1 MTVFGKKGGSGM
13 DEKQVDLVVDNILD
27 ICKVKVKTPTM
38 LDDLRK
44 YVIGLDKDISEGR
57 L

>member
-1 MTVFGKKGGSGM
+1 M
-13 DEKQVDLVVDNILD
+13 DKENLNLVVDNILD
-27 ICKVKVKTPTM
+27 ICNVKVKTPVM

-44 YVIGLDKDISEGR
+44 YIAELERGILEHK

>member
-1 MTVFGKKGGSGM
+1 MN
-13 DEKQVDLVVDNILD
+13 DEHLNLVVDNILD
-27 ICKVKVKTPTM
+27 ICKVKVKTPVM

-44 YVIGLDKDISEGR
+44 YVVELEGDILEGN

>member
-1 MTVFGKKGGSGM
+1 MN
-13 DEKQVDLVVDNILD
+13 EQHLNLVVGNILG
-27 ICKVKVKTPTM
+27 ICNVKVKTPVM

-44 YVIGLDKDISEGR
+44 YIVELESNILEGK

>member
-1 MTVFGKKGGSGM
+1 M
-13 DEKQVDLVVDNILD
+13 DDEQLNLVVENILG

-44 YVIGLDKDISEGR
+44 YVAELEKDILEGR

>member
-1 MTVFGKKGGSGM
+1 MGISM
-13 DEKQVDLVVDNILD
+13 DTENLNLVVDNILD
-27 ICKVKVKTPTM
+27 ICKVKVKTPVM

-44 YVIGLDKDISEGR
+44 YLVELEGDILEGK

>member
-1 MTVFGKKGGSGM
+1 MCLM
-13 DEKQVDLVVDNILD
+13 DDEQLKLVVDNILD
-27 ICKVKVKTPTM
+27 ICNVKVKTPTM

-44 YVIGLDKDISEGR
+44 YIAELRKDISEGK

>member
-1 MTVFGKKGGSGM
+1 
-13 DEKQVDLVVDNILD
+13 VDKENLNLVVGNILD
-27 ICKVKVKTPTM
+27 ICKVKVKTPVM

-44 YVIGLDKDISEGR
+44 YIAELERDILEGK

>member
-1 MTVFGKKGGSGM
+1 M
-13 DEKQVDLVVDNILD
+13 DEKQLDVVVNNILD
-27 ICKVKVKTPTM
+27 VCNVRVKTPTM

-44 YVIGLDKDISEGR
+44 YIIEFEKDILEGR

>member
-1 MTVFGKKGGSGM
+1 M
-13 DEKQVDLVVDNILD
+13 DEEQINLVVNNILD
-27 ICKVKVKTPTM
+27 VCNVKVKTPTM

-44 YVIGLDKDISEGR
+44 YVAELEKDILEGR

>member
-1 MTVFGKKGGSGM
+1 MN
-13 DEKQVDLVVDNILD
+13 EQHLNLVVGNILG
-27 ICKVKVKTPTM
+27 ICNVKVKTPVM

-44 YVIGLDKDISEGR
+44 YLVELEKNILEGK

>member
-1 MTVFGKKGGSGM
+1 MYLM
-13 DEKQVDLVVDNILD
+13 DKQQLNLVVGNILG
-27 ICKVKVKTPTM
+27 ICNVKVKTPTM

-44 YVIGLDKDISEGR
+44 YITDLEKNILEGR

>member
-1 MTVFGKKGGSGM
+1 M
-13 DEKQVDLVVDNILD
+13 DEKQLDLIVDNILD
-27 ICKVKVKTPTM
+27 VCKVKVKTPVM

-44 YVIGLDKDISEGR
+44 YITELEKNILEGR

>member
-1 MTVFGKKGGSGM
+1 M
-13 DEKQVDLVVDNILD
+13 DDEQLKLVVDNILD
-27 ICKVKVKTPTM
+27 ICHVKVKTPTM

-44 YVIGLDKDISEGR
+44 YITSLEKDISEGR

>member
-1 MTVFGKKGGSGM
+1 M
-13 DEKQVDLVVDNILD
+13 DEKHLNLVVDNVLD
-27 ICKVKVKTPTM
+27 ICKVKVKTPVM

-44 YVIGLDKDISEGR
+44 YIAELEKEILEGK

>member
-1 MTVFGKKGGSGM
+1 M
-13 DEKQVDLVVDNILD
+13 DDEQLKLVVDNILD
-27 ICKVKVKTPTM
+27 ICNVKVKTPAM

-44 YVIGLDKDISEGR
+44 YITELADNISKGK

>member
-1 MTVFGKKGGSGM
+1 MN
-13 DEKQVDLVVDNILD
+13 DEQLNLIVGNILG
-27 ICKVKVKTPTM
+27 ICNVKVKTPVM

-44 YVIGLDKDISEGR
+44 YITDLDKDIREGR